1 MSIDDFKAQ
10 MNEWGRQRVP
20 FLFVIDFEMQ
30 KPWIKR
36 IDTIDADK
44 IMFSINGVTNSSI
57 KNGAHDHLFISEVH
71 PIPFE
76 TYQRKF
82 DYVYDR
88 LAYGDSF
95 LINLTVKSNI
105 VLSAPLKT
113 IFHNSVAKYKLLFDE
128 EFLCFSPETF
138 VQIRDGRIFSYP
150 MKGTIDA
157 AISNASAIILAD
169 KKELAEHVTI
179 VDLIRNDLSLVATGV
194 EVTRF
199 RFVDEIATQ
208 DKTLLQ
214 VSSEITGNLPDDYL
228 NALGDIMVSLLP
240 AGSISGAPKVKTTEI
255 IAQAEGE
262 PRGYYSG
269 IVGYFDGRNLDSGV
283 MIRYIEKA
291 NELYFYR
298 SGAGITT
305 QSKAETEYQETIDKV
320 YVPLA

>member
-1 MSIDDFKAQ
+1 MSSSDFKTQ

-36 IDTIDADK
+36 IDAIGADEIK
-44 IMFSINGVTNSSI
+44 FSINGVTNPFNEN
-57 KNGAHDHLFISEVH
+57 KEHNGLFITAVR
-71 PIPFE
+71 PISFDA
-76 TYQRKF
+76 YKKKF

-95 LINLTVKSNI
+95 LINLTVKSEI
-105 VLSAPLKT
+105 ALSASLKT
-113 IFHNSVAKYKLLFDE
+113 IFQHSVAKYKLLVDD

-157 AISNASAIILAD
+157 AIPNASDIILAD

-179 VDLIRNDLSLVATGV
+179 VDLIRNDLSLVATEV
-194 EVTRF
+194 EVARF
-199 RFVDEIATQ
+199 RFVDEITTQ
-208 DKTLLQ
+208 HKTLLQ
-214 VSSEITGNLPDDYL
+214 VSSEITGKLPEDYL
-228 NALGDIMVSLLP
+228 NNLGDIMVSLLP
-240 AGSISGAPKVKTTEI
+240 AGSVSGAPKVKTTEI

-262 PRGYYSG
+262 SRGYYSG

-283 MIRYIEKA
+283 MIRYIEKK